1 MKYVNFYSGTALALI
16 ASLLGSL
23 GAATGQMAPPL
34 IVGALLFTVLVLGW
48 AGGASD
54 ARAELDRLTRLE
66 FGRQLLAQ
74 SHIRQRDQLEASN
87 EALRAQVKDCQA
99 AIEVFTAAQ
108 AGTMVRITALEG
120 ENAELRARTTAEIAA
135 VSWPLQ
141 PYAVVI
147 GRAMGSDDLEL
158 AMFDGFN
165 YCFSDGDC
173 LERDGDTLDGFTAEF
188 LTQHQLEQ
196 RLIAAHLDAGS
207 VAVLRTENAELR
219 KRPSSEVMIETA
231 VRLMR
236 ENSADEDSDEEY
248 LNGRV
253 AGIAHMHTE
262 LVQHMMAQAPNDSLT
277 GSASTSAAGAQS

>member
-1 MKYVNFYSGTALALI
+1 MKYVNFYSGMALVLI

-23 GAATGQMAPPL
+23 GSTTGELAPPL
-34 IVGALLFTVLVLGW
+34 VLGALLATVLVLGW

-54 ARAELDRLTRLE
+54 SRHELDRLTRLE
-66 FGRQLLAQ
+66 SGRQLLAQ

-120 ENAELRARTTAEIAA
+120 ENAELR
-135 VSWPLQ
+135 
-141 PYAVVI
+141 
-147 GRAMGSDDLEL
+147 
-158 AMFDGFN
+158 
-165 YCFSDGDC
+165 
-173 LERDGDTLDGFTAEF
+173 
-188 LTQHQLEQ
+188 
-196 RLIAAHLDAGS
+196 
-207 VAVLRTENAELR
+207 

-248 LNGRV
+248 LNGRA

-262 LVQHMMAQAPNDSLT
+262 LVQHMMTPMPGDSLA
-277 GSASTSAAGAQS
+277 GSVSTPAAGAQP